1 MDAHAPLK
9 SSTVEDEGV
18 GLHTVTAIEI
28 RNAQDVGSAALG
40 IAVQAGGA
48 DGGDALAL
56 HGRGG
61 EGGGRGEKEG
71 DEGGE
76 VHGESGVLCFA
87 CGIEGE
93 GTFSAMEEMI
103 SLVWEACVPSDDG
116 YSGKDRGMSGA
127 L

>member
-1 MDAHAPLK
+1 M
-9 SSTVEDEGV
+9 
-18 GLHTVTAIEI
+18 GLHTVTTIEI

-40 IAVQAGGA
+40 SAVQAGGA

-76 VHGESGVLCFA
+76 VHGESKILFLGVVLR
-87 CGIEGE
+87 GR
-93 GTFSAMEEMI
+93 TF
-103 SLVWEACVPSDDG
+103 
-116 YSGKDRGMSGA
+116 
-127 L
+127 